1 MFKKKMLECRTA
13 SPSLRSLNSSLVLVF
28 IFKSSNHQS
37 INVISVEILFAD
49 IYNSMLMMII
59 SLAPQSAAPLT
70 KHRHCN
76 WSQRLR
82 DGQNRHKILINR
94 RIHWAC
100 KKVGDFES
108 KFAAALAL
116 VGAGEG
122 RPGRFWVG
130 LMELLLWWWGVFLW
144 RPWST
149 SPVKITAA
157 LIWSWLFQSVLV
169 IWGRD

>member
-13 SPSLRSLNSSLVLVF
+13 SPSLRSLNSSLVLVS

-37 INVISVEILFAD
+37 INDISVEILFVD

-94 RIHWAC
+94 RTHWAC
-100 KKVGDFES
+100 KKVGDFEP

-116 VGAGEG
+116 VGGGE
-122 RPGRFWVG
+122 GRFWVG
-130 LMELLLWWWGVFLW
+130 LMELLLWWWGAFLW

-157 LIWSWLFQSVLV
+157 LIWSWLKIQSVLV

>member
-1 MFKKKMLECRTA
+1 MLKKNLLHCLTPFEVIELFTCTCFY
-13 SPSLRSLNSSLVLVF
+13 LL
-28 IFKSSNHQS
+28 KSSNHQS
-37 INVISVEILFAD
+37 INDISDVEILFAD

-82 DGQNRHKILINR
+82 DGQNRHKILIKR
-94 RIHWAC
+94 RTHWAC
-100 KKVGDFES
+100 KKVGDFEP

-116 VGAGEG
+116 VGGGE
-122 RPGRFWVG
+122 GRFWVG

-149 SPVKITAA
+149 SLVKITAA
-157 LIWSWLFQSVLV
+157 LIFSWLKFQSVLV
-169 IWGRD
+169 VWGRD

>member
-1 MFKKKMLECRTA
+1 MTMFKKKMLECRTA
-13 SPSLRSLNSSLVLVF
+13 SPSLRSLNSSLVLVS

-37 INVISVEILFAD
+37 INDISVEILFVD

-94 RIHWAC
+94 RTHWAC
-100 KKVGDFES
+100 KKVGDFEP

-116 VGAGEG
+116 VGGGEAGALLSWFDG
-122 RPGRFWVG
+122 APTLVMGS
-130 LMELLLWWWGVFLW
+130 LSME
-144 RPWST
+144 
-149 SPVKITAA
+149 A
-157 LIWSWLFQSVLV
+157 LIDFA
-169 IWGRD
+169 R

>member
-13 SPSLRSLNSSLVLVF
+13 SPPLRSLNSSLVLVS
-28 IFKSSNHQS
+28 IFKSSGHQS
-37 INVISVEILFAD
+37 INDISVEILFAD

-94 RIHWAC
+94 RTHWAC
-100 KKVGDFES
+100 KKSVI
-108 KFAAALAL
+108 LNQNL
-116 VGAGEG
+116 LLLWLWLGEG

-157 LIWSWLFQSVLV
+157 LIWSWLFQSVVV